1 MSKEIDSLLDEITK
15 ADQAQHLWE
24 KQGLSL
30 EEIAENLEL
39 PIETIKEWSE
49 KNEWDSPPIERKLR
63 KLKTEKQQLD
73 RAYRNLLDDYNEL
86 TTQVDLVRELG
97 SPEISPIKKKKPS
110 GATEA
115 TAVIVLS
122 DWHLEEEVNP
132 DSVNGLNE
140 FNLDIARYRT
150 EKCFQAA
157 MRLTEIIGRD
167 VKLTTI
173 LMPLLGDFI
182 SNDIHEEFRET
193 STLLPMEAMEAV
205 QDELASG
212 INFFLKNSK
221 YDIVLPCHS
230 GNHGRTTKT
239 VFHSTE
245 HGHSLEYFMYRNL
258 AKYFEKEKRVKFHIQ
273 KGYHSYQ
280 QVYDMTLRFHHG
292 HGVRYHGGVG
302 GLYIPANKAI
312 AQWNKARHAD
322 LDIFGHFHQMKDG
335 GHFVTNGSVIGYNAY
350 ALSIKADYE
359 PPRQAFFI
367 IDSKRGK
374 TFTCPIRM
382 D

>member
-1 MSKEIDSLLDEITK
+1 MPKEVDSLLEEVANTDT
-15 ADQAQHLWE
+15 ARHLWE

-30 EEIAENLEL
+30 EEISEQTGVDVDTLKA
-39 PIETIKEWSE
+39 WSE
-49 KNEWDSPPIERKLR
+49 KDEWDAPPIERKLR
-63 KLKTEKQQLD
+63 RVETARNQIGRQY
-73 RAYRNLLDDYNEL
+73 RALLDDYNTL
-86 TTQVDLVRELG
+86 LKQVEITKSVG
-97 SPEISPIKKKKPS
+97 QPTISPIKKKKPS
-110 GATEA
+110 GVTEA
-115 TAVIVLS
+115 TAVVVLS
-122 DWHLEEEVNP
+122 DWHFEEEVQGE
-132 DSVNGLNE
+132 SVNFLNE
-140 FNLDIARYRT
+140 FNLDIAQSRT
-150 EKCFQAA
+150 DKCFQSAL
-157 MRLTEIIGRD
+157 RLTDIIGRD
-167 VKLTTI
+167 VKITTV

-193 STLLPMEAMEAV
+193 NALLPMEAMEAV
-205 QDELASG
+205 QDSIASG

-221 YDIVLPCHS
+221 YDIILPCHS
-230 GNHGRTTKT
+230 GNHGRTTKS

-258 AKYFEKEKRVKFHIQ
+258 AKYFEKEKRIKFHIQ

-302 GLYIPANKAI
+302 GLYIPANKSI

-322 LDIFGHFHQMKDG
+322 LDVFGHFHQMKDG

-359 PPRQAFFI
+359 PPRQAFFV

-382 D
+382 E